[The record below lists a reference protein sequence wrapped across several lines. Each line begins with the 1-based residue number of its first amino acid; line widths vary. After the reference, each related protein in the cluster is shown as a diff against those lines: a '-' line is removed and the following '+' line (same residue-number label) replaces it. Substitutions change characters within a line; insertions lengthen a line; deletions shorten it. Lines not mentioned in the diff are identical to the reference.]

1 MKKKAPL
8 TSDKADAEIYALFG
22 LSDDKPF
29 LQLMKERKK
38 RGYWEFRSIASNL
51 RISLGGT
58 PDIVT
63 PQGRTIPGKSF
74 KAQFLENNYP
84 TEDWTTARDL
94 YLSNAY
100 ERGRIWDSLEK
111 EEEVR
116 EKTFNDFLKTVKS
129 DPERLKKL
137 KAALVDEEEDFV

>member
-1 MKKKAPL
+1 MKKKAPK
-8 TSDKADAEIYALFG
+8 TSKKADAEIYALFG
-22 LSDDKPF
+22 LSDEF
-29 LQLMKERKK
+29 IALMEERKK
-38 RGYWEFRSIASNL
+38 RDYWEFRSVATDL

-58 PDIVT
+58 PDIMT
-63 PQGRTIPGKSF
+63 PQGRTIPGKAQ
-74 KAQFLENNYP
+74 KAQFRESYFP
-84 TEDWTTARDL
+84 TEDWVTARDL

-137 KAALVDEEEDFV
+137 KAALADEDEDFV